1 MDMEWWKHEMEVPM
15 HVIEEDD
22 GIDGALV
29 SILLKQLHKNIEEGD
44 MVKGRNRGSQEG
56 RSPNVAHMMCKG
68 MTTSLKI
75 TL

>member
-1 MDMEWWKHEMEVPM
+1 M